1 MLAKESKKVL
11 EMVGQKYERNPTI
24 SEVEKE
30 KRLRCAQKRRHWETR
45 GMYPDAGQPLMEKYV
60 SLCRD

>member
-11 EMVGQKYERNPTI
+11 EIVRRKYERNPTM
-24 SEVEKE
+24 SVVDTE
-30 KRLRCAQKRRHWETR
+30 KRLRYTKKRRNWETR

-60 SLCRD
+60 AP